1 MSRQF
6 SNPSLVRQL
15 SDAAFCAW
23 IAQAQPGDRLEYHRG
38 VLALDASVDSNESEA
53 SQRRQLNRV
62 AHRARWAAQQGL
74 VHLLQRRL
82 GPDSFSYLAV
92 MRPRRSEAA
101 VSLSKVLLTEAA

>member
-1 MSRQF
+1 MNRQF
-6 SNPSLVRQL
+6 SNPSLVRRL

-38 VLALDASVDSNESEA
+38 VLTMDASVDSNEPETSR
-53 SQRRQLNRV
+53 RRQLNRL

>member
-1 MSRQF
+1 MNRQF
-6 SNPSLVRQL
+6 SNPSLVRRL

-38 VLALDASVDSNESEA
+38 VLAMDASVDSNESET
-53 SQRRQLNRV
+53 SQRRQLNRP
-62 AHRARWAAQQGL
+62 ACRARWAAQQGL